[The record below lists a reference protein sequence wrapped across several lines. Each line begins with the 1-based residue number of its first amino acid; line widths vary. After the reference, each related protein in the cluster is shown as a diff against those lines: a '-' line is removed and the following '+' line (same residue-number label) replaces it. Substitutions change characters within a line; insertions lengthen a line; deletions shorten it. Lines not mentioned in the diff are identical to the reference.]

1 MGFNLSVSIW
11 GAFIGGLFSFF
22 SPCIIPL
29 LPVYVSILTETGGPQ
44 KANSGANR
52 VLNSLLFV
60 LGVGASFAV
69 LGFGFGTVSAFV
81 SQRAV
86 SVAAGLLIVLMG
98 VSQMGLIHLPVFDRF
113 SDQSGKIEA
122 RGGPFRSFLLG
133 LLMSIG
139 WIPCIGPILASILFL
154 SGTSGSAL
162 QGGGYMLIYITGF
175 AVPFLIITIFSDYF
189 LTKIRKIHPYLP
201 LIKKIGGALLI
212 LIGLTQAFN
221 VRIG

>member
-1 MGFNLSVSIW
+1 MTPRG
-11 GAFIGGLFSFF
+11 
-22 SPCIIPL
+22 
-29 LPVYVSILTETGGPQ
+29 E
-44 KANSGANR
+44 
-52 VLNSLLFV
+52 
-60 LGVGASFAV
+60 LGVARHQRHPEG
-69 LGFGFGTVSAFV
+69 LGEGDVGGV
-81 SQRAV
+81 
-86 SVAAGLLIVLMG
+86 VAGELEPQMLIVLMG

-201 LIKKIGGALLI
+201 LIKKIGGAFLI
-212 LIGLTQAFN
+212 LVGLIQIFSI
-221 VRIG
+221 RIG

>member
-1 MGFNLSVSIW
+1 MEFNLSVSIW

-29 LPVYVSILTETGGPQ
+29 LPVYVSILTET
-44 KANSGANR
+44 AGARKPDSRGAR

-69 LGFGFGTVSAFV
+69 LGFGFGTVSAFI

-98 VSQMGLIHLPVFDRF
+98 AGQMGLIHLPIFDRF
-113 SDQSGKIEA
+113 SDQSGKLEE

-162 QGGGYMLIYITGF
+162 QGGGYMLVYLSGF

-189 LTKIRKIHPYLP
+189 LAKIRKVHPYLP

-212 LIGLTQAFN
+212 LVGLIQIFSI
-221 VRIG
+221 RIG